1 MIFKIILSYIMGY
14 LKISV
19 EGYYIERFI
28 NICKNKNITIWNL
41 KRNKNILLTFNIRI
55 KEFREMCKIAK
66 KTNCKVKIISKNG
79 LPFLLHR
86 YKKRKIFIFLL
97 LIMICFIWIS
107 SMFVWNVDI
116 IEENNQELVDIRND
130 IEEAGLKNG
139 VLKQKVN
146 TKEIINKLRLKRND
160 IAWIGIE
167 MKGTNAIVKL
177 VKADNKPDIIDTNEY
192 CNVVSDKTG
201 IITKISA
208 QNGTA
213 NVKAGDTVKIG
224 DVLINGWMEG
234 KYTGLRYVH
243 AKGEIEAKV
252 WYTKKKKIPYT
263 LTQTRET
270 GNIQEKYFLK
280 INNLKINFSKKYSKF
295 KIYDTIEN
303 DSKFRIFSDF
313 YLPISIVKTTYKE
326 MEEYTKKY
334 TIEEAKNLGIEE
346 LQKELDEEIKDKE
359 KIVNKNIN
367 TYECKDGVEVYVT
380 YEVLENIGT
389 NEKIVF

>member
-116 IEENNQELVDIRND
+116 IEENNQELVDIRSD

-326 MEEYTKKY
+326 MNT
-334 TIEEAKNLGIEE
+334 
-346 LQKELDEEIKDKE
+346 Q
-359 KIVNKNIN
+359 KNIQLKKQK
-367 TYECKDGVEVYVT
+367 T
-380 YEVLENIGT
+380 
-389 NEKIVF
+389 

>member
-295 KIYDTIEN
+295 EIYDTIEN

>member
-116 IEENNQELVDIRND
+116 IEENNQELVDIRSD

-252 WYTKKKKIPYT
+252 WYTKKKKVPYT